1 MSFASLAIFLPKG
14 QRIGVLFRYNLSED
28 AVTTRFVADEKFVK
42 QGIQPTVSVS
52 YLADS
57 PEDQAALWRD
67 FRAPSMNG
75 RYSNKNGW
83 LLPAFFQNLLPEGVF
98 RDRIAELRQCRSD
111 DHFEMLAACG
121 KDLPGG
127 LYALPTELTRE
138 ELGLYVG
145 EGNDALE
152 MSVVEEP
159 MEEGVS
165 LSGVQPKVGVN
176 LIEGRYVGRT
186 KDADTHVIAKLP
198 VVSQPMLPEVEE
210 LSLRLAQAA
219 GVNIC
224 SATLQPLETLAVQ
237 HGYDLGDADSLTKFL
252 AVRRFDRTSEKR
264 IHCEDFAQVL
274 GIMPEDKYGA
284 FNGEDRTS
292 YLDVAAVLLSFE
304 SMGEPAVH
312 ELLRRLVVNELLGN
326 PDMHLKNIGLL
337 FLDGVTPILSPAY
350 DIVAYSAFNKNSGH
364 ALQILPRSMV
374 PQKDEAQEKGSRQKQ
389 RLSPG
394 MVRAFCQAL
403 DIVEAP
409 AMTAIRDA
417 VRKAYDAW
425 PQMIADA
432 GITSAQKERLFE
444 YLKRHPMIQSLDRRH
459 ARGSGSPS
467 LDPSR

>member
-1 MSFASLAIFLPKG
+1 VSFVSLAVYLPKG
-14 QRIGVLFRYNLSED
+14 QRIGVLFRYNLADD
-28 AVTTRFVADEKFVK
+28 AVTTRFVADEDFVRR
-42 QGIQPTVSVS
+42 GNQPTVSVS

-98 RDRIAELRQCRSD
+98 RDRIAELRECSPD

-138 ELGLYVG
+138 EMGLYVG

-152 MSVVEEP
+152 MSVVEEA
-159 MEEGVS
+159 MEDGVS

-186 KDADTHVIAKLP
+186 KDHDTHIIAKLP

-219 GVNIC
+219 GVDIC

-237 HGYDLGDADSLTKFL
+237 HGYDLGDADSRTNFL
-252 AVRRFDRTSEKR
+252 AVKRFDRTPEKR
-264 IHCEDFAQVL
+264 IHCEDFGQVL

-284 FNGEDRTS
+284 FDGVDRTS

-304 SMGEPAVH
+304 SMGEAAVH

-337 FLDGVTPILSPAY
+337 YQDGVTPTLSPAY
-350 DIVAYSAFNKNSGH
+350 DIVAYAAFNKNSGH
-364 ALQILPRSMV
+364 ALQLLPKSLV
-374 PQKDEAQEKGSRQKQ
+374 PLKDQAQGGGPRPKQ
-389 RLSPG
+389 RLSPAT
-394 MVRAFCQAL
+394 VRAFCQAL

-409 AMTAIRDA
+409 AMTAIRES
-417 VRKAYDAW
+417 VKRAYDAW
-425 PQMIADA
+425 PEMIADA
-432 GITSAQKERLFE
+432 GITSAQKERLLE
-444 YLKRHPMIQSLDRRH
+444 YFKSHPMIESLDRRH
-459 ARGSGSPS
+459 GKS
-467 LDPSR
+467 